1 MAEKIRQ
8 VKKQIDPMTQDIIR
22 LLGDSPDKCRM
33 QDLNHCAS
41 QEEME
46 FEIFCDF
53 IQHGM
58 EEEKAKAMAADI
70 AEDIWLSTNVPA
82 SS

>member
-8 VKKQIDPMTQDIIR
+8 VKKQIDPMMQDIIR
-22 LLGDSPDKCRM
+22 LLGDSPDKCRI
-33 QDLNHCAS
+33 QDLNHCTS
-41 QEEME
+41 QDEME

-58 EEEKAKAMAADI
+58 KEEKAKVMAADI
-70 AEDIWLSTNVPA
+70 AEDIWLSTRDPV